1 MQGFDYQE
9 LKDLVG
15 GRPVGIYL
23 GCPKEGLDFNN
34 QENSQLYDLA
44 GMVCTKEN
52 LLKAKQWGVSFLIL
66 GGNPGSGTSIKD
78 VIKWTKEARAIC
90 GDDMLIF
97 AGKWEDGISEKVLG
111 DPLADYDA
119 KNIIKQGFTTFNTT
133 ISWARIFPHG
143 VEGGV
148 NQAGVEFYRNVFKEC
163 RKYGID
169 PVITLYK
176 YDEPVYLEET
186 YGDWTN
192 REMIHQFVEFA
203 KVCFIEYK
211 DLVNKWL
218 TFNEINILLHFNVK
232 EGKQF
237 AFEEL
242 HNQMVAAAEAVKA
255 AHEIDEEIKVGC
267 MIAGFCCYPYTCDPK
282 DVLGSYKLFQEKFA
296 YCADTMVRGYYP
308 AYAKRIWKDNNV
320 SLEISEEDKKIL
332 MEGKSD
338 FLAYSYYMS
347 NVFTTH
353 DVEGNLAT
361 AGGQGSLAN
370 PYLEASDWGWQ
381 IDPTGYEYFLHVLND
396 RYQVPLFDVENGL
409 GAHDQ
414 VEDDGS
420 IHDDYR
426 INYHRSH
433 IKSLMK
439 AREEGVNI
447 FGYTSWAPIDLVSF
461 TTGQMDKRYGFIY
474 VDMNDDGVG
483 DLHRIK
489 KDSFY
494 WYQKA
499 IKSDGK
505 DLD

>member
-1 MQGFDYQE
+1 MAIPDKFLWGGSISAAQCEGGWDEGGKSPVQVDFGDPGSTTDIRWIHYLNADGTRGKMRQFEHLPKGAKYQLFDDIRYTNH
-9 LKDLVG
+9 
-15 GRPVGIYL
+15 VGIDFYHRY
-23 GCPKEGLDFNN
+23 KEDIAL
-34 QENSQLYDLA
+34 
-44 GMVCTKEN
+44 
-52 LLKAKQWGVSFLIL
+52 
-66 GGNPGSGTSIKD
+66 
-78 VIKWTKEARAIC
+78 
-90 GDDMLIF
+90 F
-97 AGKWEDGISEKVLG
+97 AEL
-111 DPLADYDA
+111 
-119 KNIIKQGFTTFNTT
+119 GFTTFNTT
-133 ISWARIFPHG
+133 ISWAIIYPHG

-148 NQAGVEFYRNVFKEC
+148 NQEGVEFYRNIFKEC

-203 KVCFIEYK
+203 RVCFSEYK
-211 DLVNKWL
+211 GLVDKWL
-218 TFNEINILLHFNVK
+218 TFNEINILLHFDGK

-237 AFEEL
+237 VFEEL
-242 HNQMVAAAEAVKA
+242 HNQMVAAAKAVKV
-255 AHEIDEEIKVGC
+255 AHEIDKNISVGC
-267 MIAGFCCYPYTCDPK
+267 MIAGFCSYPYTCDPE
-282 DVLGSYKLFQEKFA
+282 DVIENYKQFQEKFA

-308 AYAKRIWKDNNV
+308 SYAKRIWKQNNV
-320 SLEISEEDKKIL
+320 VLDISEEDKKDLI
-332 MEGKSD
+332 EGKSD

-347 NVFTTH
+347 NVVTTH
-353 DVEGNLAT
+353 KDAGEALDGAGTSANLK
-361 AGGQGSLAN
+361 N
-370 PYLEASDWGWQ
+370 PYLTASDWGWQ

-396 RYQVPLFDVENGL
+396 RYQVPIFDVENGL
-409 GAHDQ
+409 GAYDK
-414 VEDDGS
+414 VEEDGS

-474 VDMNDDGVG
+474 VDMDDEGKG
-483 DLHRIK
+483 DLHRSK

-494 WYQKA
+494 WYKKVIESNGQN
-499 IKSDGK
+499 
-505 DLD
+505 LE

>member
-1 MQGFDYQE
+1 MPVELTKRYNGWANRKMIDYFI
-9 LKDLVG
+9 KYCKTIFKRYDGLVT
-15 GRPVGIYL
+15 YW
-23 GCPKEGLDFNN
+23 
-34 QENSQLYDLA
+34 
-44 GMVCTKEN
+44 
-52 LLKAKQWGVSFLIL
+52 LL
-66 GGNPGSGTSIKD
+66 
-78 VIKWTKEARAIC
+78 
-90 GDDMLIF
+90 
-97 AGKWEDGISEKVLG
+97 
-111 DPLADYDA
+111 
-119 KNIIKQGFTTFNTT
+119 
-133 ISWARIFPHG
+133 
-143 VEGGV
+143 
-148 NQAGVEFYRNVFKEC
+148 
-163 RKYGID
+163 
-169 PVITLYK
+169 
-176 YDEPVYLEET
+176 
-186 YGDWTN
+186 
-192 REMIHQFVEFA
+192 
-203 KVCFIEYK
+203 
-211 DLVNKWL
+211 
-218 TFNEINILLHFNVK
+218 FNEINIMTKPTGNWHHAGICNKGTFEFPTQIDDIQLRYQALHHLFVAGAK
-232 EGKQF
+232 IIKLGKMINPSF
-237 AFEEL
+237 RFGT
-242 HNQMVAAAEAVKA
+242 MVAAYLY
-255 AHEIDEEIKVGC
+255 
-267 MIAGFCCYPYTCDPK
+267 YPYTCDPK

>member
-1 MQGFDYQE
+1 MAIPDKFLWGGSISAAQCEGGWDEGGKSPVQVDFGDPGSTTDRRWIHYINADGTRGKMRQFDHLPKGAKYQ
-9 LKDLVG
+9 LFDDI
-15 GRPVGIYL
+15 RYTNHVGIDFYHRY
-23 GCPKEGLDFNN
+23 KEDIAL
-34 QENSQLYDLA
+34 
-44 GMVCTKEN
+44 
-52 LLKAKQWGVSFLIL
+52 
-66 GGNPGSGTSIKD
+66 
-78 VIKWTKEARAIC
+78 
-90 GDDMLIF
+90 F
-97 AGKWEDGISEKVLG
+97 AEL
-111 DPLADYDA
+111 
-119 KNIIKQGFTTFNTT
+119 GFTTFNTT
-133 ISWARIFPHG
+133 ISWARIYPHG

-148 NQAGVEFYRNVFKEC
+148 NQEGVEFYRNVFKEC

-203 KVCFIEYK
+203 RVCFSEYK
-211 DLVNKWL
+211 GLVDKWL
-218 TFNEINILLHFNVK
+218 TFNEINILLHFDVK

-242 HNQMVAAAEAVKA
+242 HNQMVAAAKAVKV
-255 AHEIDEEIKVGC
+255 AHEIDENISVGC
-267 MIAGFCCYPYTCDPK
+267 MIAGFCSYPYTCDPE
-282 DVLGSYKLFQEKFA
+282 DVIANYKEFQEKFA

-308 AYAKRIWKDNNV
+308 SYTKRIWKQNNV
-320 SLEISEEDKKIL
+320 TLDISEEDKKDL

-347 NVFTTH
+347 NVVTTH
-353 DVEGNLAT
+353 KDAGEALGGAGTSANLK
-361 AGGQGSLAN
+361 N
-370 PYLEASDWGWQ
+370 PYLTASDWGWQ
-381 IDPTGYEYFLHVLND
+381 NDPTGYEYFLHVLND
-396 RYQVPLFDVENGL
+396 RYQVPIFDVENGL
-409 GAHDQ
+409 GAYDK
-414 VEDDGS
+414 VEEDGS

-474 VDMNDDGVG
+474 VDMDDEGKG
-483 DLHRIK
+483 DLHRSK